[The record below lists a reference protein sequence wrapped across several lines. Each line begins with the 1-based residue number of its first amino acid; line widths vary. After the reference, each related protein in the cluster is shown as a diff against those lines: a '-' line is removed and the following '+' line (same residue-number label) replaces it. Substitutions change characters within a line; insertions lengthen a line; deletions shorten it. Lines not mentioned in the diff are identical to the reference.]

1 MMLRGTSRSLEG
13 DNDKSD
19 SWIVNLGFKMNCS
32 NSRLEA
38 TAQKCTLFEDGVVRT
53 GRQSLTLN
61 NREPELKHIN
71 KVRRLSDDP
80 FLDDVK

>member
-1 MMLRGTSRSLEG
+1 M
-13 DNDKSD
+13 
-19 SWIVNLGFKMNCS
+19 
-32 NSRLEA
+32 
-38 TAQKCTLFEDGVVRT
+38 RT